1 LEFSEWHLKKSRLSP
16 QYEFPL
22 LACSSVSAASL
33 PALSHVEV
41 SNRLRVFVVSDPL
54 LAENF
59 TVRPANSGEEMTVWV
74 VISLARHGLT
84 AIFIKFYIV
93 F

>member
-1 LEFSEWHLKKSRLSP
+1 M
-16 QYEFPL
+16 
-22 LACSSVSAASL
+22 
-33 PALSHVEV
+33 

-84 AIFIKFYIV
+84 AIFLLFLCDIYLLWDGAAVWDKSE
-93 F
+93 